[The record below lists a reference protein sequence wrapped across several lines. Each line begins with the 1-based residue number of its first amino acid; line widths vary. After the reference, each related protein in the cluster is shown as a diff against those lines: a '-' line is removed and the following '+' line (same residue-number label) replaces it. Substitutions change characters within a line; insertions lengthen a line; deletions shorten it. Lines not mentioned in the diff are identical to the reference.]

1 MSRCLEDSKCLFHLD
16 VWGVMLGSDLL
27 LVLDPAIDAGEVE
40 YRTRMVLS
48 FWKGSKPPQIRT
60 LTTSDLMEDAE
71 AIKNAAA
78 VWLILVD
85 EGSGSAYEA
94 IGQAQ
99 DAHKPTLISLPGGE
113 KIVSDYEDGIISC
126 PLDAE
131 PAVVCS
137 VLRTLWSQA
146 PVLMDLKREIKLL
159 RAHEGGL
166 CGQIAQL
173 DEELRMAAQLQKEF
187 MPTELPRVG
196 GVGFDVLWR
205 PAGYVSGDI
214 YDVIRLD
221 ETHIGLFIAD
231 AVGHGVPAALM
242 TVNIKRS
249 MPTKLIDDSCPD
261 GYRLYTPGEAIGI
274 LNSEMVKHQTGKVR
288 FATAC
293 YGIIDT
299 QTNQLTVARAGHPYP
314 LILRADGQTETIE
327 PEGGLLG
334 VFPDEVFEEATV
346 QLNPGDRVLLYSDGF
361 EVAFDTE
368 EDKANEGGRKKL
380 ANEQY
385 AEEFEDL
392 RHGNAEAALDRLAQ
406 RLNMQSG
413 SLNQRDDLTVVCMT
427 VSEPATSTAQEDE
440 PTANAA

>member
-1 MSRCLEDSKCLFHLD
+1 
-16 VWGVMLGSDLL
+16 MLGSDLL
-27 LVLDPAIDAGEVE
+27 LVLDPSIDAGEVA
-40 YRTRMVLS
+40 YRTRIVLS
-48 FWKGSKPPQIRT
+48 FWKGATPPGIRT
-60 LTTSDLMEDAE
+60 LTTTDLTETDDALHG
-71 AIKNAAA
+71 AAL
-78 VWLILVD
+78 VWLILQD
-85 EGSGSAYEA
+85 EGAGSAYEA
-94 IGQAQ
+94 IGQVQ
-99 DAHKPTLISLPGGE
+99 DARIPALISLPGGE
-113 KIVSDYEDGIISC
+113 RIVADYEDGIISC

-131 PAVVCS
+131 PAVVCC
-137 VLRTLWSQA
+137 VLRSLWSQA

-249 MPTKLIDDSCPD
+249 MPTKVIDESCEN
-261 GYRLYTPGEAIGI
+261 GYRLYTPAEALGL
-274 LNSEMVKHQTGKVR
+274 LNRGMIEHQTGKVR

-293 YGIIDT
+293 YGVIDT
-299 QTNQLTVARAGHPYP
+299 QTHQLTVARAGHPYP
-314 LILRADGQTETIE
+314 LILRADGHTETIE

-334 VFPDEVFEEATV
+334 VFPNEVFEQAVV

-361 EVAFDTE
+361 EVAFDSTE
-368 EDKANEGGRKKL
+368 DENSKGRKKI
-380 ANEQY
+380 ANDQY

-427 VSEPATSTAQEDE
+427 ISEPAVSSECDNG